1 MKDAK
6 IKKTALFPKLAKT
19 SFASATP
26 SNGCSAKINKPVAA
40 IGIASVIHNI
50 IAIAKIA
57 SIIKPS
63 LLNPAGVGKI
73 KDKITMNKAIA
84 MKAFR
89 ILLESKIKN
98 KKIFILMK
106 NRHKLRKKEAKELR
120 NQIKNI
126 LGCEIDNEIEIAEYE
141 NWKIFFINGK
151 FLGLFIDNSP
161 FLNVEGLKKYKA
173 TKRFVT
179 VDDGAIKFILNGA
192 DVMAPGIT
200 SADENIRKGDIVWIR
215 DERGLPLAIGKA
227 LMSGK
232 EMVLSKKGK
241 AVENLHHIG
250 DKLWKLSV

>member
-1 MKDAK
+1 
-6 IKKTALFPKLAKT
+6 
-19 SFASATP
+19 
-26 SNGCSAKINKPVAA
+26 
-40 IGIASVIHNI
+40 
-50 IAIAKIA
+50 
-57 SIIKPS
+57 
-63 LLNPAGVGKI
+63 
-73 KDKITMNKAIA
+73 MNKAIA